1 MPTPLTRENVPVPPA
16 ASDSAPPGPTGPTL
30 VDWLA
35 SPQGRQARERAGE
48 LVGSCEP
55 LAAATALRAEGLTA
69 EQAGAALEQ
78 ATLQRLAAERGM
90 DPDPGALLTRDGLE
104 AATRPVVARHRANV
118 LRASG
123 ARRVLDLTG
132 GLGFDTGAFLA
143 AGLDVT
149 ALERDP
155 SLAALLAHNHP
166 TATVIVEDATRPG
179 LLTPLLAD
187 LDPTDVVF
195 VDPAR
200 RDPAAARDA
209 RTARARPERD
219 PERWS
224 PPMSWV
230 ASIEHPRIAVKV
242 APGFRPP
249 PDWQAQW
256 VSVDRTVVEC
266 ALYSWSAT
274 EHDRTAVIARGDEIV
289 ATVPAS
295 PVVTPVAEGLGTW
308 LIEVDPAIIS
318 AGATSTLAGYA
329 DARALDDG
337 TTWLTGDRPIDHPG
351 ARCHR
356 VLAELQ
362 GSSRDRRRQLAS
374 LGITR
379 AIVKSRD
386 ARRQPADILR
396 ELGITEGPGHVI
408 IETRLHDRTITVVAD
423 QRDS

>member
-1 MPTPLTRENVPVPPA
+1 MA
-16 ASDSAPPGPTGPTL
+16 
-30 VDWLA
+30 DWLA
-35 SPQGRQARERAGE
+35 SPQGRKARERASE
-48 LVGSCEP
+48 LVRSSEP
-55 LAAATALRAEGLTA
+55 LAAATTLRAEGLTA
-69 EQAGAALEQ
+69 EQASAALEQ
-78 ATLQRLAAERGM
+78 ATLQRVAAERGM
-90 DPDPGALLTRDGLE
+90 DPGPQALLTRDGLE
-104 AATRPVVARHRANV
+104 AATRPVVARHRAEI
-118 LRASG
+118 LRTSG

-143 AGLDVT
+143 AGLEVT

-155 SLAALLAHNHP
+155 VIAALLKHNHP
-166 TATVIVEDATRPG
+166 TANVIVDDATTSG
-179 LLTPLLAD
+179 LLPRLLAE

-200 RDPAAARDA
+200 RDPSAARDA

-230 ASIEHPRIAVKV
+230 ASIEHARIAVKV
-242 APGFRPP
+242 TPGFRPTP
-249 PDWQAQW
+249 GWQAQW

-266 ALYSWSAT
+266 ALYSWSAS
-274 EHDRTAVIARGDEIV
+274 EHDRIAVIAQGDDVV
-289 ATVPAS
+289 ATVPGSTAV
-295 PVVTPVAEGLGTW
+295 PAIAEGLGAW

-318 AGATSTLAGYA
+318 AGATDTLARCA

-351 ARCHR
+351 ARGHR
-356 VLAELQ
+356 VLLELQ
-362 GSSRDRRRQLAS
+362 GSSRDRRRQLAA

-379 AIVKSRD
+379 ATVKSRD
-386 ARRQPADILR
+386 ARRQPFEILR
-396 ELGITEGPGHVI
+396 DLGIAEGPGHVI

>member
-1 MPTPLTRENVPVPPA
+1 MA
-16 ASDSAPPGPTGPTL
+16 
-30 VDWLA
+30 DWLA
-35 SPQGRQARERAGE
+35 SPEGRQARERASE
-48 LVGSCEP
+48 LVRSSEP

-69 EQAGAALEQ
+69 EQASAALEQ
-78 ATLQRLAAERGM
+78 ATLQRVAAERGM
-90 DPDPGALLTRDGLE
+90 DLDPQALLTRDGLE
-104 AATRPVVARHRANV
+104 AATRPVVARHRAEI

-143 AGLDVT
+143 AGLEVT

-155 SLAALLAHNHP
+155 VIAALLKHNHP
-166 TATVIVEDATRPG
+166 TANVIVDDATTSG
-179 LLTPLLAD
+179 LLPRLLAE

-200 RDPAAARDA
+200 RDPSAARDA

-242 APGFRPP
+242 APGFRPAP
-249 PDWQAQW
+249 GWQAQW

-274 EHDRTAVIARGDEIV
+274 DHDRSAVIVQGDDLV
-289 ATVPAS
+289 ATVPGSTA
-295 PVVTPVAEGLGTW
+295 VTAIAEGLGAW

-318 AGATSTLAGYA
+318 AGATATLAGYA

-356 VLAELQ
+356 VLTELH
-362 GSSRDRRRQLAS
+362 GSSRDRRKELAS
-374 LGITR
+374 LGVTR

-386 ARRQPADILR
+386 ARRQPAEILR
-396 ELGITEGPGHVI
+396 DLGIKEGPGHVI
-408 IETRLHDRTITVVAD
+408 IETRLDDRTITVVAD

>member
-1 MPTPLTRENVPVPPA
+1 MPPA
-16 ASDSAPPGPTGPTL
+16 ASDSAPPGPTGLTL

-48 LVGSCEP
+48 LVGSSEP

-90 DPDPGALLTRDGLE
+90 DPDPGGLLTRDGLE

-166 TATVIVEDATRPG
+166 TATVIVEDATRPE
-179 LLTPLLAD
+179 LLTRLLAD

-249 PDWQAQW
+249 LGWQAQW

-337 TTWLTGDRPIDHPG
+337 TTWLTGDRPIDHSG
-351 ARCHR
+351 TRCHR
-356 VLAELQ
+356 VLAELR

-423 QRDS
+423 QRES

>member
-1 MPTPLTRENVPVPPA
+1 MPAA
-16 ASDSAPPGPTGPTL
+16 ASDPAPPGPTGL
-30 VDWLA
+30 SIADWLA
-35 SPQGRQARERAGE
+35 SPEGRQARKRADE
-48 LVGSCEP
+48 LVGSSAP
-55 LAAATALRAEGLTA
+55 LAAATALRAAGLTA
-69 EQAGAALEQ
+69 EQASAALEQ
-78 ATLQRLAAERGM
+78 ATLQRLATERGM

-104 AATRPVVARHRANV
+104 AATRPAVARHRAEV
-118 LRASG
+118 LLASG

-155 SLAALLAHNHP
+155 SIAALLAHNHP
-166 TATVIVEDATRPG
+166 EATVLVEDAT
-179 LLTPLLAD
+179 TPEVLPRLLAD
-187 LDPTDVVF
+187 LDSTDVVF

-200 RDPAAARDA
+200 RDPSAARDA

-230 ASIEHPRIAVKV
+230 ASIEHPRIAAKV

-249 PDWQAQW
+249 PGWEAQW

-274 EHDRTAVIARGDEIV
+274 GHDRSAALVHDDDIVAIVPSSTAVAPIAQ
-289 ATVPAS
+289 
-295 PVVTPVAEGLGTW
+295 GLGAW
-308 LIEVDPAIIS
+308 LIEVDPVIIS
-318 AGATSTLAGYA
+318 ASATSTLAGYA
-329 DARALDDG
+329 DAWALDDG
-337 TTWLTGDRPIDHPG
+337 TTWLTGNDPIDHPG

-356 VLAELQ
+356 VLLELQ
-362 GSSRDRRRQLAS
+362 GSRRDRRRQLAS

-396 ELGITEGPGHVI
+396 DLGVSEGPGHVI

>member
-1 MPTPLTRENVPVPPA
+1 MA
-16 ASDSAPPGPTGPTL
+16 
-30 VDWLA
+30 DWLA
-35 SPQGRQARERAGE
+35 SPEGRQARARARE
-48 LVGSCEP
+48 LVRSSEP
-55 LAAATALRAEGLTA
+55 LTAATALRAEGLSA
-69 EQAGAALEQ
+69 EQSAAALEQ
-78 ATLQRLAAERGM
+78 ATLERIAAERGM
-90 DPDPGALLTRDGLE
+90 DPGPDALLTRDGLE
-104 AATRPVVARHRANV
+104 AATRPVVARHRAGI
-118 LRASG
+118 LSAAG

-143 AGLDVT
+143 AGLEVT

-155 SLAALLAHNHP
+155 ATAALLRHNHP
-166 TATVIVEDATRPG
+166 TATVIVGDATRPG
-179 LLTPLLAD
+179 LLPHLLAD
-187 LDPTDVVF
+187 LDATDVVF

-200 RDPAAARDA
+200 RDPSAARDA

-230 ASIEHPRIAVKV
+230 ASIEHPRVAAKV
-242 APGFRPP
+242 SPGFPP
-249 PDWQAQW
+249 TPGFQAQW

-266 ALYSWSAT
+266 SLYSWPAT
-274 EHDRTAVIARGDEIV
+274 EHDRSAVIVRADDVV
-289 ATVPAS
+289 AVVPAS
-295 PVVTPVAEGLGTW
+295 AGVTPRADALSAW
-308 LIEVDPAIIS
+308 LMEVDPAIIS
-318 AGATSTLAGYA
+318 AGATATLAGTA

-374 LGITR
+374 LGVTR

-386 ARRQPADILR
+386 ARRQPAEILR
-396 ELGITEGPGHVI
+396 DLGVAEGPGHVI
-408 IETRLHDRTITVVAD
+408 IETRMNGRTITVVAD
-423 QRDS
+423 QRES